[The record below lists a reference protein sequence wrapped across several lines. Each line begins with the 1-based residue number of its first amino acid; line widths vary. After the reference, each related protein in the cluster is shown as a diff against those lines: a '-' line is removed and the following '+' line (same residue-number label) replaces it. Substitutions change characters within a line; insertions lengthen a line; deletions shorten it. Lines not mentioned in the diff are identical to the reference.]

1 MQSPFRFPGS
11 KQNLIDYIAGIV
23 KQNLLFR
30 CDFYETHS
38 GGASLSLGL
47 LERGVIARTTLIERD
62 PLIYAFWKS
71 VTHKSEDLCARIGRL
86 VPSLKTWQE
95 QQKYLQRGAERTYS
109 MVEMGAACLFLNR
122 TSFSGILGAGPIGGK
137 KQSSDYPIGCRFNKD
152 RLVSQIR
159 QIAKYRNLITAV
171 FSDAV
176 SYLVSRRG
184 RLEKGSCLVYLD
196 PPYFLQ
202 GRRLYRYHYEL
213 ADHQRLSATAC
224 DLPCPW
230 IVSYDDHATIRQLFA
245 KQKIVPIFL
254 NYAVKQSRKVQ
265 ELLISNI
272 HLSQPHYDSST
283 RKEGT
288 ETQQTLQGCQAEDR
302 RQTAMNPAN
311 LSGHRVIRNSGS
323 GARLIPAR

>member
-47 LERGVIARTTLIERD
+47 LERGLIARTTLIERD
-62 PLIYAFWKS
+62 PLIYSFWKS
-71 VTHKSEDLCARIGRL
+71 ITDKSDELCRRIERL
-86 VPSLKTWQE
+86 VPSLETWQE
-95 QQKYLQRGAERTYS
+95 QQKYLRPGAEHTYS
-109 MVEMGAACLFLNR
+109 VVDMGAACLFLNR

-137 KQSSDYPIGCRFNKD
+137 TQSSEYTIGCRFNKD

-159 QIAKYRNLITAV
+159 EIVKFRKFIAAV

-176 SYLVSRRG
+176 SYLRARRQ
-184 RLEKGSCLVYLD
+184 RLEKGSCLIYLD

-213 ADHQRLSATAC
+213 ADHQRLAATAC

-230 IVSYDDHATIRQLFA
+230 IVSYDDHAIIRQLFA

-272 HLSQPHYDSST
+272 HLSQPHYIDSPT
-283 RKEGT
+283 RR
-288 ETQQTLQGCQAEDR
+288 ETHLTCEPPQQSEAGKR
-302 RQTAMNPAN
+302 RQTGK
-311 LSGHRVIRNSGS
+311 SR
-323 GARLIPAR
+323 